1 MASIILL
8 LGLFIQ
14 KDRSD
19 STCFW
24 LSVGTLIVTAVLIAS
39 DFSTQSVLAFNGLFV
54 DDPMADLLKIAMCL
68 LSAAVFLYSR
78 QYNQHRNIFKNEYY
92 VLGLFAVC

>member
-1 MASIILL
+1 MNLQSLQSALASPEIVIASMASIILL

-19 STCFW
+19 ITCFW

-54 DDPMADLLKIAMCL
+54 DDPMADLLKIFD
-68 LSAAVFLYSR
+68 S
-78 QYNQHRNIFKNEYY
+78 
-92 VLGLFAVC
+92 GG